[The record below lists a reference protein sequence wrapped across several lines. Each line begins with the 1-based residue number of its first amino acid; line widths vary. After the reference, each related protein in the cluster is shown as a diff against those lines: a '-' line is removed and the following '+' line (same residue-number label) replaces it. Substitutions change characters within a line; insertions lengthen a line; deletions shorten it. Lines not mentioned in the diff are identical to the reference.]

1 MSRSK
6 VQLRK
11 LPYIETDVPA
21 DRSKNDITN
30 LLRLAGAD
38 GVQWSEVY
46 RPKKQTEVKFVKD
59 QRLYQLAIPI
69 FTDDIERAKDQ
80 LAPYRYRDLLAK
92 RERAM
97 YRAMFNYIQ
106 GLFKAQQW
114 GLMSFEEAFIGHATV
129 SLPTGERISVK
140 EAVLN
145 RRTDLQLPSAEEVT

>member
-1 MSRSK
+1 MNRRK

-11 LPYIETDVPA
+11 LPYIDTDVPA

-30 LLRLAGAD
+30 LLRDAGAD

-46 RPKKQTEVKFVKD
+46 RPRKQTMVKFVKD
-59 QRLYQLAIPI
+59 QRLYQLTIPI
-69 FTDDIERAKDQ
+69 FVDDIEVAKDQ
-80 LAPYRYRDLLAK
+80 LAPYRYRDLMAK

-129 SLPTGERISVK
+129 RLPSGETISVR
-140 EAVLN
+140 EAVLS